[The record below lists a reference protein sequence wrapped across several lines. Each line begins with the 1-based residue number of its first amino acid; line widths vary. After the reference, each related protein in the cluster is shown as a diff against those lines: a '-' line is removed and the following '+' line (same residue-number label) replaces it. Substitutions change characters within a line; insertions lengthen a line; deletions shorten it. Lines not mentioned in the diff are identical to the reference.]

1 MPLSPGTRLGAYEV
15 VSAIGAGGMG
25 EVYRAR
31 DAKLGRDVAI
41 KVLPTSVATDP
52 ERLARFEREAQAVA
66 SLSHPNI
73 IAVFEFGA
81 HDGQPFVVMELLD
94 GESLRDRLAGG
105 PLPVRKAVEIATQ
118 IARGLAAAHDK
129 NLIHRDL
136 KPENVFLLADGQVK
150 ILDFGLA
157 KAVEPAAAGSGA
169 TETIA
174 RTSPGTVLGTV
185 GYMAPEQIK
194 GGAVDART
202 DLFALGLILHEML
215 SGARTFS
222 RDTAAEVMT
231 AILREDPPPLQR
243 ADLPPA
249 LDRVVQHALEKNP
262 TERFQTARD
271 VVFALSGTTGS
282 TSATGTPGSGAVRA
296 GIMPRTPSNRSVV
309 AGAGV
314 AALAI
319 AGAAGWWGGSRGASV
334 AETRWE
340 RYTQLTDSAGEET
353 TPRISPDGNSFAYA
367 GKPGGSWDIYVQR
380 VGGRK
385 PVLVAGDP
393 GRHEMWPAF
402 SPNGRT
408 IAFNEV
414 DADGGVFITGATGES
429 ERRLTEFGNNP
440 AWAPDGKTLVF
451 ASEMVFSP
459 YSRLGNSTLWVVDV
473 AGGAPPRKI
482 HGEDAVQPDWSPSG
496 RRIAFWANPNGQ
508 RDLLTIAADG
518 SDRVALTDDEA
529 LDWAP
534 VWSPDGRYIYFASD
548 RGGSMGLWRIAID
561 EATGRAQGAPESV
574 AAGVEASMDLPSF
587 SVDGLTLLFRS
598 RLQSVNPVAMPFD
611 PVTLRAGE
619 PRVLLRRTGILS
631 PSSVSSDG
639 LWLALQNMGE
649 KQEDLFLMKTD
660 GTDLRRV
667 TDDAARDRMPR
678 FTPTGAALTFYSN
691 RGGRYSSWS
700 IRPDGSGLTEMAS
713 SPTAELQ
720 YSTISPTDG
729 RLLLAD
735 GTGGGFFARPP
746 FPAAP
751 DRLERIPN
759 TKVSGMEL
767 NPIFWSPDGRLVSG
781 VMVAPSGA
789 AAGIGVHDV
798 AAKETRIL
806 TRDHDIWNPMFLP
819 DSKRI
824 VYFTIAN
831 ELIVVDIATGTRR
844 VLPVRLPFSVAA
856 ESTTITVDGRTIFFG
871 ADQVEANVWMVRRP
885 G

>member
-1 MPLSPGTRLGAYEV
+1 MPLTAGTRLGAYEV
-15 VSAIGAGGMG
+15 VAKVGEGGMG

-31 DAKLGRDVAI
+31 DAKLGREVAI
-41 KVLPTSVATDP
+41 KVLPASVATDP

-81 HDGQPFVVMELLD
+81 HEGQPFVVMELLE
-94 GESLRDRLAGG
+94 GESLRERLAGG

-118 IARGLAAAHDK
+118 IARGLAAAHEK

-157 KAVEPAAAGSGA
+157 KAMEPAAGGSGA

-215 SGARTFS
+215 GGARTFS

-249 LDRVVQHALEKNP
+249 LDRVIQHALEKNP
-262 TERFQTARD
+262 AERFQTARD
-271 VVFALSGTTGS
+271 VVFALSGTSGS
-282 TSATGTPGSGAVRA
+282 TGASGTAPGAVNAAVTPRA
-296 GIMPRTPSNRSVV
+296 PSNRAVLFG
-309 AGAGV
+309 GAV
-314 AALAI
+314 AAMAL
-319 AGAAGWWGGSRGASV
+319 AGAAGWWWGSRGASG

-340 RYTQLTDSAGEET
+340 LYTQLTDSAGEES
-353 TPRISPDGNSFAYA
+353 TPQISPDGNSFAYA
-367 GKPGGSWDIYVQR
+367 SRSGGSWDVYSQR
-380 VGGRK
+380 LGGRK

-393 GRHEMWPAF
+393 VRHEMWPAF
-402 SPNGRT
+402 SPDGRT
-408 IAFNEV
+408 LAFNEV

-459 YSRLGNSTLWVVDV
+459 YSRLGVSTLWVVDV
-473 AGGAPPRKI
+473 AGGAPPRKL
-482 HGEDAVQPDWSPSG
+482 HGEDAVQPAWSPSG

-518 SDRVALTDDEA
+518 TDRVALTNDEA

-561 EATGRAQGAPESV
+561 EATGRARREPESV

-587 SVDGLTLLFRS
+587 SADGLTLLFRS
-598 RLQSVNPVAMPFD
+598 RLQSVNPVSMPFD

-619 PRVLLRRTGILS
+619 PRLLLRRTGILS

-639 LWLALQNMGE
+639 QWLALQNMGE
-649 KQEDLFLMKTD
+649 KQEDLFLMRTD

-678 FTPTGAALTFYSN
+678 FTPDGSALTFYSN

-700 IRPDGSGLTEMAS
+700 VRPDGSGLTEIAS

-735 GTGGGFFARPP
+735 GYGGGFFARPP
-746 FPAAP
+746 FPAAH

-789 AAGIGVHDV
+789 AAGVGIHDV
-798 AAKETRIL
+798 AARETRIL
-806 TRDHDIWNPMFLP
+806 TRDGEVWNPMFLP

-824 VYFTIAN
+824 LYFTIAN
-831 ELIVVDIATGTRR
+831 ELIVVDIATAARR
-844 VLPVRLPFSVAA
+844 VLPVRLPFSVAS
-856 ESTTITVDGRTIFFG
+856 ESTTITTDGRTLYFG
-871 ADQVEANVWMVRRP
+871 ADQIEANVWMVRRRQ
-885 G
+885 